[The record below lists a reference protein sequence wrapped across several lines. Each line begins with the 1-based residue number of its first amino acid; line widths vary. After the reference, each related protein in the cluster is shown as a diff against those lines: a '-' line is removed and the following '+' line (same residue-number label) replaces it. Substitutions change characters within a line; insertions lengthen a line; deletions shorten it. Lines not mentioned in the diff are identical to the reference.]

1 MFFTSSKNDKK
12 VCSRQPLRYRER
24 RKVSGMEEE
33 KNKLWVSP
41 ALFSA
46 LTLLKRETVAD
57 LMRRGFLPV
66 ERVPG
71 KRGKCRIH
79 VTDFFVPGQEEYF
92 QRAGNQSFRDSN
104 LLEFQNNRVYNT
116 LNPSQRKDVDRWV
129 PILLRARDLSCRE
142 LENFC
147 KISGLAYGTVLH
159 HRILWRKSNGN
170 ILSLARNYHNAFSF
184 GNHSPFLSVYE
195 TATTLKVSK
204 ECVRYLCQRGKMKG
218 AFKDF
223 VAHKYVKIVWFIPRA
238 SVEEALKR
246 MNDTVSARR
255 LDRPR
260 SSASVSIL

>member
-71 KRGKCRIH
+71 KRGKCRIRA
-79 VTDFFVPGQEEYF
+79 TGFFIPGLEEYF
-92 QRAGNQSFRDSN
+92 QASGNQSFREDD
-104 LLEFQNNRVYNT
+104 LIKFNNDRIYKT
-116 LNPSQRKDVDRWV
+116 LNPSQQEDVDRWV
-129 PILLRARDLSCRE
+129 PILLRTRDLSCRE
-142 LENFC
+142 LEDFC

-170 ILSLARNYHNAFSF
+170 ILSLARNYHNAFSL
-184 GNHSPFLSVYE
+184 GNQSPFLSVYE
-195 TATTLKVSK
+195 TALALRISRDH
-204 ECVRYLCQRGKMKG
+204 VRYLCQRGKLKG

-223 VAHKYVKIVWFIPRA
+223 ISKKYVRIVWF
-238 SVEEALKR
+238 V
-246 MNDTVSARR
+246 
-255 LDRPR
+255 PR
-260 SSASVSIL
+260 STVEKAVTRSNR